1 MCAMLLEQGGGAGYS
16 LLFRMI
22 CIAFVLLFATDM
34 KVYCVLIS
42 WNVGFVRPQ
51 ERAGLY
57 PLQSGVV
64 SQSRKRVKLMLI
76 PQGKV
81 GPVEVSS
88 GCVLCISKKALHM
101 IIH

>member
-22 CIAFVLLFATDM
+22 CIAFVLLFCHRYESLLRFTF
-34 KVYCVLIS
+34 LER
-42 WNVGFVRPQ
+42 GFVRPQ